1 MSDAGVPP
9 PIPPPTPPQALGA
22 PKREE
27 PPVINA
33 AEHRVIPPPL
43 LPEAWIPRSLK
54 DSSPEIRKVEQLR
67 RATIM
72 LGIGF
77 GIWIALLPLATGLSV
92 AVVKDLGLERLD
104 DPSSAVALAVF
115 LLVPCAYLILGV
127 RLFQLTNKRLLS
139 FRREFKQVV
148 FPIAARLVHD
158 SFSYRIGGIPLG
170 RFLEGRLFLQR
181 VDNYLSEDFFCGKS
195 GATTFEFSE
204 IDASYETKDI
214 RGNIKVYQVFRGI
227 YFIADF
233 NKHFRTRTIVI
244 PDTGEKEGGFF
255 GWLFRSSESSRG
267 RRIRLEDPEFER
279 EFDAFGD
286 DEVEARYI
294 LTPALMARILAL
306 KRRSGQVALSF
317 LNGQVHVALGVTR
330 DLFEPGVFTRVS
342 DARQIAEFLNDL
354 RSILAIIEV
363 LNLNTRIWSKS

>member
-1 MSDAGVPP
+1 MNGASVPP
-9 PIPPPTPPQALGA
+9 PIPPPQARGA
-22 PKREE
+22 PRREDGA

-33 AEHRVIPPPL
+33 APPRVIPPPL
-43 LPEAWIPRSLK
+43 PAEASSAQALV
-54 DSSPEIRKVEQLR
+54 DSSPEIQQVEKLR
-67 RATIM
+67 RSTVA

-77 GIWIALLPLATGLSV
+77 GIWLALLPLVSGLCV
-92 AVVKDLGLERLD
+92 AVVRNLGLERLD
-104 DPSSAVALAVF
+104 DNRSLVALAGF

-127 RLFQLTNKRLLS
+127 RLFRLTTGRRAN

-148 FPIAARLVHD
+148 LPIAARLVND

-195 GATTFEFSE
+195 GATSFEFSE

-214 RGNIKVYQVFRGI
+214 RGDTKVCQVFRGI

-244 PDTGEKEGGFF
+244 PDTGEKGRGFF
-255 GWLFRSSESSRG
+255 SWLFQSSESSRG

-306 KRRSGQVALSF
+306 KSRSGQVALSF
-317 LNGQVHVALGVTR
+317 LNGQVHVALGVAR
-330 DLFEPGVFTRVS
+330 NLFEPSVFTRVS
-342 DARQIAEFLNDL
+342 DARQVAEFLNDL
-354 RSILAIIEV
+354 RSILGIIEV